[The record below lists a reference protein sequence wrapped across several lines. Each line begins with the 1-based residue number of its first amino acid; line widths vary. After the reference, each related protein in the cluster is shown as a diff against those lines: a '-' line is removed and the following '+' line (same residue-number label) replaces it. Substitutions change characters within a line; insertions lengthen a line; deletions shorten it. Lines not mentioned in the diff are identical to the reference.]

1 MKKLMILAFVP
12 LVLLLFAA
20 TTAKAD
26 EVEPGTM
33 FATVYGGLYTAEG
46 EVEFGIGGSIEYAF
60 TERYGFLA
68 EFNVIP
74 SSEPATWYTL
84 GGSFVYNIPADMDK
98 IIPYATAGFHYVRI
112 LDYDTWAM
120 SFGGGAK
127 YQWKESMGLRFDVT
141 IFTPEFDFVAFRL
154 AGGAMWTF

>member
-1 MKKLMILAFVP
+1 MRKLLVLAFVP
-12 LVLLLFAA
+12 LFFLLLAVP
-20 TTAKAD
+20 TAKAD
-26 EVEPGTM
+26 EVERGTM
-33 FATVYGGLYTAEG
+33 FATVYGGLYTG
-46 EVEFGIGGSIEYAF
+46 GGDVEFGIGGSIEYAF

-68 EFNVIP
+68 EFNVVPGAEP
-74 SSEPATWYTL
+74 STWYTL

-98 IIPYATAGFHYVRI
+98 IIPYATAGFHYVRVM
-112 LDYDTWAM
+112 DYDTWAM

-141 IFTPEFDFVAFRL
+141 IFAPEFEDVVFRL